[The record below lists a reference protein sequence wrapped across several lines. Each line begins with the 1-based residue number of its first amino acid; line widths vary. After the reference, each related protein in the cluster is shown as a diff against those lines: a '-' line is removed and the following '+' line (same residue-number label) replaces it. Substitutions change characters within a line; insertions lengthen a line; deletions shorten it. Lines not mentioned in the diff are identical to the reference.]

1 MNKKKIEFS
10 DLNGWL
16 KTTVG
21 FSLFEIAWLVLMFCI
36 GFIAGMAAGI

>member
-16 KTTVG
+16 KTAVA
-21 FSLFEIAWLVLMFCI
+21 FSLFGIAWLVLIFCI
-36 GFIAGMAAGI
+36 GFIAGIAAGI